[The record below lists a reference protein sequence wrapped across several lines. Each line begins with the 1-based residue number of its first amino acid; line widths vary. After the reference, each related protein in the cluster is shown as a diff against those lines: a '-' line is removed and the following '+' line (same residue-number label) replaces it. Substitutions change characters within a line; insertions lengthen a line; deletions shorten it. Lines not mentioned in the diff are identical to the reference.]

1 MKKHML
7 CKIAILVAVMA
18 VGSAGIATDALARGG
33 GGGRGGAFGGGH
45 FGGMSGRPFGSGMR
59 AGQFGMRAGQF
70 GVRAGQ
76 FGSGM
81 RAGQFGVRAGQ
92 FGSRVRAGH
101 FRSRAAVLGG
111 APYYGYGYGYGYYDG
126 SNYSDSTVAPDE
138 QPTYPTGIAPN
149 EQPTYPASAMRCRSP
164 ERSTAP
170 SRRPGHTSA

>member
-1 MKKHML
+1 
-7 CKIAILVAVMA
+7 
-18 VGSAGIATDALARGG
+18 
-33 GGGRGGAFGGGH
+33 
-45 FGGMSGRPFGSGMR
+45 MR

-76 FGSGM
+76 FG
-81 RAGQFGVRAGQ
+81 VRAGH
-92 FGSRVRAGH
+92 FGSRVGASH

-111 APYYGYGYGYGYYDG
+111 APYYGYYDG
-126 SNYSDSTVAPDE
+126 SNYFDSTVAPDE